1 MDRGAGPSAV
11 SQTEALD
18 ILAWILSSTYT
29 NCILPTILEAF
40 DGNIEEFL
48 GGSCDWETAS
58 PRQRITRLT
67 KTRAKCN
74 WLTACCQTS
83 LHIRF
88 RVANEDGLTQVNIE
102 IICCLVQ
109 QRRLGLPTSTILV
122 SPVGAIIGSGKGYT
136 GSKESLMH
144 LSSDLLKH
152 RSIEQTLPTAA

>member
-1 MDRGAGPSAV
+1 
-11 SQTEALD
+11 
-18 ILAWILSSTYT
+18 LSSTYT

-67 KTRAKCN
+67 KTRAKCYR
-74 WLTACCQTS
+74 LTACCQTS

-88 RVANEDGLTQVNIE
+88 RVANKDGLTQVNIE
-102 IICCLVQ
+102 IIGCLVQ
-109 QRRLGLPTSTILV
+109 QCGLGLSTSTILV

-152 RSIEQTLPTAA
+152 RSIEQTFADRRLIRNDDHWQSQGRKLS